1 MHKPLPIAL
10 ILAVSALACG
20 DQTTAPKPEATGTA
34 AATATP
40 AKTVTETGP
49 TTGGVLPDSTAEA
62 AATGDAS
69 AAPSTTAV
77 ASTTPTGDAKTPA
90 KPGTTAVASA
100 SATPDE
106 SNKGEEKKGASF
118 SAYMTGAK
126 SYKAGQA
133 GTVTA
138 VVNALGDYHINQE
151 YPYKVALNDVAGVS
165 FPEKTVKNV
174 SRGEKRA
181 TISIPFTAEKAGSA
195 TITGTCS
202 LSVCTAENCVIEKVP
217 LSVSVKVE

>member
-1 MHKPLPIAL
+1 MHKTLPIAL
-10 ILAVSALACG
+10 ILAVSGLACG
-20 DQTTAPKPEATGTA
+20 DQTTPKPDTTATA
-34 AATATP
+34 AAT
-40 AKTVTETGP
+40 
-49 TTGGVLPDSTAEA
+49 L
-62 AATGDAS
+62 AATATATATSAPAETAVAAVTADAS
-69 AAPSTTAV
+69 AAPSATAV
-77 ASTTPTGDAKTPA
+77 ASAAPTGDTKTPA
-90 KPGTTAVASA
+90 KPGTTAVAA
-100 SATPDE
+100 GTATPDE

-118 SAYMTGAK
+118 SAYMSGAK

-181 TISIPFTAEKAGSA
+181 TISIPFTPDKAGTA

-202 LSVCTAENCVIEKVP
+202 LSVCTKENCVIEKVP